1 MAAHQAPL
9 VITNADFRV
18 TPTCIHT
25 SPSWVISALTLLD
38 PQTPICENSHTHTH
52 CALDTPGHLASVLSC
67 GHLPILKRFN
77 FCFKMHFYPS
87 NNEIQGKMTTCWA
100 YPYIHGHET
109 MDWFRIR
116 KGVCQGCILSHCLF
130 NLYAEHIMRN
140 AGLDEA
146 QGGIKFSGRNINNL
160 KYADD
165 TTLYGKRKY

>member
-130 NLYAEHIMRN
+130 NLYAEYIMKN
-140 AGLDEA
+140 AGLDEPQA
-146 QGGIKFSGRNINNL
+146 GEISARRNQEEIP
-160 KYADD
+160 A
-165 TTLYGKRKY
+165 TLISRW